1 MNPSV
6 GEGDVC
12 LTPYPRVGKGGSV
25 VGSETPLCGGEGDVV
40 CNTLIAEET
49 KIQTYLHTPF
59 SLVETKFSQMGWGW

>member
-1 MNPSV
+1 MFDSVPSCR
-6 GEGDVC
+6 E
-12 LTPYPRVGKGGSV
+12 RSSV

-59 SLVETKFSQMGWGW
+59 ALGETKFSQMGWGW